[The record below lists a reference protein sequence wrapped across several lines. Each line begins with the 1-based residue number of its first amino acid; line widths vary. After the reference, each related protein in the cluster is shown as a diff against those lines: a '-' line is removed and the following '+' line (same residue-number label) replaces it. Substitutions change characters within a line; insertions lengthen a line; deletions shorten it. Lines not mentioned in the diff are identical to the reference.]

1 MKLKEIKNFYNKHLK
16 IKVNGDE
23 TTIEKILKNWLVIL
37 FWIVGITILL
47 GLLSLAIL
55 SILCMVSVIGGIE
68 IGAIKPD
75 LSWVK
80 ILGIAYLFKR

>member
-1 MKLKEIKNFYNKHLK
+1 MNKIKNFYNKHLK
-16 IKVNGDE
+16 IKVDDNE

-37 FWIVGITILL
+37 FWIIGITILL
-47 GLLSLAIL
+47 GLVSLAIL
-55 SILCMVSVIGGIE
+55 SILCMISVIGDIE

-80 ILGIAYLFKR
+80 VLGIAYLFKR